1 MKVRSPGTRL
11 KIGVV
16 VPKYGLVG
24 GAENFV
30 FELTERLAAYPRF
43 EIHVFANRWRI
54 GAAPVTFHKVPI
66 VAFPRWA
73 RPVSFAWFAD
83 RAIRRVGCD
92 LIHSHD
98 RLSRMD
104 VLTFHGVPHAAWI
117 RATKRPWLS
126 LFDRAV
132 AGVERR
138 GLMRTPC
145 PLVLTVS
152 GLVKQELLKI
162 YPLPEDRVRIVH
174 PGVDTARYDAI
185 SRPAARTDVR
195 RRHGWP
201 EDAVVALFV
210 SMNFELKR
218 LDLVLKALAH
228 LVRRPGGGA
237 LRLLVAGKGDA
248 ARFAAMARQLG
259 VADRV
264 IFAGVRRDLPELYRA
279 ADMCLLPSRFDTF
292 GLVVLEAMAA
302 GIPVVI
308 TDRVGARDL
317 VVDRV
322 NGFVLPVDPPP
333 ETLAAAMG
341 ALLDEGTRCA
351 MGKANR
357 AAAGRLSWDA
367 VAGEVAALYD
377 ELVNPAGGAPEAA
390 PRR

>member
-1 MKVRSPGTRL
+1 MTSPQPAAPLR
-11 KIGVV
+11 IAVV

-30 FELTERLAAYPRF
+30 FELTERLAMNPRF
-43 EIHVFANRWRI
+43 EIHVFANRWRK
-54 GAAPVTFHKVPI
+54 GDAPVVFHKVPI

-73 RPVSFAWFAD
+73 RPVSFAWLAD

-92 LIHSHD
+92 LVHSHD
-98 RLSRMD
+98 RLYRMD

-132 AGVERR
+132 ADVERR
-138 GLMRTPC
+138 GLMRIPH
-145 PLVLTVS
+145 PVVLTVS
-152 GLVKQELLKI
+152 GLVKQQLLSV
-162 YPLPEDRVRIVH
+162 YPLPEERVRIMH
-174 PGVDTARYDAI
+174 PGVDTARFDAI
-185 SRPAARTDVR
+185 SRTTARSDVR

-201 EDAVVALFV
+201 DDAVVALFV

-218 LDLVLKALAH
+218 LDLVLEALAR
-228 LVRRPGGGA
+228 LAQGPGAGD

-248 ARFAAMARQLG
+248 GRFAAMARQLG

-264 IFAGVRRDLPELYRA
+264 VFAGVRRDLPEYYRA

-317 VVDRV
+317 VADGV

-333 ETLAAAMG
+333 EALASAMAALMNEETRRAMG
-341 ALLDEGTRCA
+341 A
-351 MGKANR
+351 ANR
-357 AAAGRLSWDA
+357 QVAGRLGWEA
-367 VAGEVAALYD
+367 LAGDIAALYD
-377 ELVNPAGGAPEAA
+377 TLAGPTGGAGAAA